1 MTSRTT
7 AHLVSTLDDRY
18 YDIERF
24 HGVVGARLAAESHS
38 AAIDQYEK
46 ISAEEGIACDF
57 ERVDGYLFVPPGGP
71 PRRWIKSSQP
81 CIARDD
87 DGEASSRSAVRRI
100 QQWMR
105 ARIPT
110 AGRLSSCGSR
120 TGR

>member
-57 ERVDGYLFVPPGGP
+57 ERVDGYLFVPPGGSTEALDQEFAAVHRAG
-71 PRRWIKSSQP
+71 RRW
-81 CIARDD
+81 
-87 DGEASSRSAVRRI
+87 
-100 QQWMR
+100 
-105 ARIPT
+105 
-110 AGRLSSCGSR
+110 
-120 TGR
+120 